1 MSVILGV
8 LLALGTWIIRG
19 TMFLPNGGI
28 VQNFGSVQEILFLE
42 VALTENWLIFVT
54 RGGKTWPSWQLVGAI
69 LGVDILATL
78 FALFG
83 WLSGRGEVSSIPD
96 NFKQSSNGWVDIVTV
111 VIIWLYSF
119 GVTVVIAIIY
129 FILNKISW
137 LDNLGRKDRRNK
149 DTKLENILGHLQKLA
164 IEHEVD
170 EKTGKSKFTL
180 AEKANDDDE
189 DI

>member
-1 MSVILGV
+1 MSVILGI
-8 LLALGTWIIRG
+8 LLAIGTWIIRG

-83 WLSGRGEVSSIPD
+83 WLSGTGEVSAIHD

-111 VIIWLYSF
+111 VIVWLYSF

-129 FILNKISW
+129 FVLNKISW
-137 LDNLGRKDRRNK
+137 LDNLGRKDRRHK
-149 DTKLENILGHLQKLA
+149 DTKLENVLGHLQKLA

-180 AEKANDDDE
+180 AEKVNDDDE